1 MKYSI
6 ITINLNNRDGLR
18 KTIESVINQ
27 TCKDFEYIV
36 IDGGSTD
43 GSVEVIKEYA
53 DKINYWVS
61 EPDKGI
67 YNAMNKGIL
76 QAHGEYLNFMNSG
89 DCFYDENVLCN
100 CSSFLQYDIV
110 SGNIIIE
117 ESHSP
122 WNWEGEEV
130 TMMLFY
136 NGSLAHP
143 ASFIRATLFKNSLY
157 DETLK
162 IVSDW
167 KFFIEKLILENCSFR
182 KISLNIARFD
192 KSGISSTNVSLN
204 DSERKQV
211 LSQIFPKRVLM
222 DYERYKDKESPVLD
236 LIPEFNKTYRL
247 QRIIVTVIK
256 WILFIYKMGKKK

>member
-6 ITINLNNRDGLR
+6 ITINFNNKDGLR
-18 KTIESVINQ
+18 KTIESVVNQ
-27 TCKDFEYIV
+27 TYEDFEYII

-53 DKINYWVS
+53 DKIDYWVS

-76 QAHGEYLNFMNSG
+76 QSHGEYLNFMNSG
-89 DCFYDENVLCN
+89 DCFYDKDVLDN

-110 SGNIIIE
+110 SGNIIIGKNI
-117 ESHSP
+117 SL
-122 WNWEGEEV
+122 WNWEGEEI
-130 TMMLFY
+130 TMMLLY
-136 NGSLAHP
+136 SGSLAHP
-143 ASFIRATLFKNSLY
+143 ASFIRSCLFKNSLY

-167 KFFIEKLILENCSFR
+167 KFFIEKLILENCSFK
-182 KISLNIARFD
+182 KISLNIATFD
-192 KSGISSTNVSLN
+192 DSGISTTNMPLN
-204 DSERKQV
+204 DFERKQV
-211 LSQIFPKRVLM
+211 LSQIFPKRVLL

-236 LIPEFNKTYRL
+236 LIPEFNKTHRL
-247 QRIIVTVIK
+247 QKFIVVVIK
-256 WILFIYKMGKKK
+256 WILFIYKKGKKK